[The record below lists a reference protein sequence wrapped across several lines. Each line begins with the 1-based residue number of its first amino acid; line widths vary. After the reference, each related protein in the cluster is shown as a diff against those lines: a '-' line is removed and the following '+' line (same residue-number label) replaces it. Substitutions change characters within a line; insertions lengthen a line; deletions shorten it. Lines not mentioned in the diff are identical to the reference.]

1 MSSDQVRVTLVVDN
15 QAEGDLIPEHG
26 LSMWIE
32 TDGKRILFDTGQG
45 MVFENNTRVL
55 GIDVESTDAMVLSH
69 GHFDHTG
76 GVEQVLQRTQAMD
89 VYCHSEVVKPRYSIR
104 NGMSA
109 PIQMPRSCM
118 AALDKLSRQFLH
130 WTPQPMMISENIGI
144 TGPIPRLTDYEDV
157 GGPFFLDQEG
167 FRPDSLNDDMALW
180 IQTEK
185 GVVVCVG
192 CCHSGIVNTLEYV
205 KHLSHDHRIRA
216 VIGGFHLVNAGAER
230 MGKTISALN
239 EMGPDLLVPCHC
251 TGDDAFDDIQKG
263 LGDKV
268 VKGHAGKIFLFEQ

>member
-45 MVFENNTRVL
+45 TVFDNNTRVL
-55 GIDVESTDAMVLSH
+55 GIDVENTDALVISH
-69 GHFDHTG
+69 GHYDHTG
-76 GVEQVLQRTQAMD
+76 GIEQVLQRSPATME

-104 NGMSA
+104 NGEA
-109 PIQMPRSCM
+109 VPIQMPRPCM

-130 WTPQPMMISENIGI
+130 WAPQPMMLSETVGI
-144 TGPIPRLTDYEDV
+144 TGPIPRITDYEDV

-167 FRPDSLNDDMALW
+167 VRPDPVNDDMALW

-185 GVVVCVG
+185 GIVVCVG

-205 KHLSHDHRIRA
+205 KHLSLGKRIRA
-216 VIGGFHLVNAGAER
+216 VIGGFHLVNASPRR
-230 MGKTISALN
+230 MEKTISALK
-239 EMGPDLLVPCHC
+239 EIAPDVLVPCHC
-251 TGDDAFDDIQKG
+251 TGDDAFDDIQRG

-268 VKGHAGKIFLFEQ
+268 VNGQAGKIFLF